1 MPDHMQ
7 KLKSMNTKF
16 DRSIRNLVSYFFIVF
31 VLVNCTLPPVTIK
44 PELKHSPLIGKLP
57 ISIGV
62 YYPPSFR
69 EYEYTSTDE
78 MFKYKSRFLIGTA
91 CVNFFNKVLPVM
103 FSRVEIFDTKP
114 PYFPQRQNIAAVLE
128 PEIHTFQ
135 IDSMSDYGGF
145 SSSMGFYS
153 SAIFLIKLYDI
164 DGTMIDSWSISGD
177 GYERYLY
184 FKNPMNQRGR
194 SAESAII
201 DTIAQFMV
209 SVQHRSEIKRWLQK
223 HGFNKD
229 SIGR

>member
-7 KLKSMNTKF
+7 KLNNINTKF
-16 DRSIRNLVSYFFIVF
+16 DRSIRKLVSCFFIVF
-31 VLVNCTLPPVTIK
+31 VFVNCTLPPVTIK
-44 PELKHSPLIGKLP
+44 PELKHSALIGKLP

-69 EYEYTSTDE
+69 EYEYKSKHE
-78 MFKYKSRFLIGTA
+78 MFKYKSRFLIGPA
-91 CVNFFNKVLPVM
+91 CVNFFNKILPAM

-114 PYFPQRQNIAAVLE
+114 PYFPQKQNVSAVLE

-135 IDSMSDYGGF
+135 IDSMMNYGGF
-145 SSSMGFYS
+145 SSSMGYYS
-153 SAIFLIKLYDI
+153 SATFLIRFYDMN
-164 DGTMIDSWSISGD
+164 GTVIDSWSISGD
-177 GYERYLY
+177 GYEPYSY
-184 FKNPMNQRGR
+184 FKHPLNQRGR

-209 SVQHRSEIKRWLQK
+209 GFQHRSEIKRWIQE

-229 SIGR
+229 AISR